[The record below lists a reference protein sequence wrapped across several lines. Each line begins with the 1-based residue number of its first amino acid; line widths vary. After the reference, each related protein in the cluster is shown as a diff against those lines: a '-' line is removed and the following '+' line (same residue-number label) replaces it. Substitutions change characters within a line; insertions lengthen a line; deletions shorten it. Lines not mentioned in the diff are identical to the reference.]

1 MGYFFSPE
9 EDALLA
15 GETGIRW
22 AYSLG
27 GKGQEGKDGGGK
39 MTYKKELRERIM
51 EMYERRNKVVGEKA
65 TSFRLQACFSS

>member
-1 MGYFFSPE
+1 MGFFFSPE

-27 GKGQEGKDGGGK
+27 GKGQEGKDGKEK
-39 MTYKKELRERIM
+39 MTYKKELGERMM

-65 TSFRLQACFSS
+65 TSFLLQACFNS